1 MTRWKRLTA
10 YAAVLVLLAVMMP
23 PAHAAAGDFA
33 VVSNTSY
40 LNIRSGPGT
49 GFERVGRVNRG
60 GWVEILARLNND
72 WYQCRAVDSGL
83 VGYMSAAY
91 LRSAAGSGGGM
102 ATVQNPGASQFLNL
116 RQYPSYN
123 APVLAIFYNGTPVNV
138 ISQADGW
145 CYVLVGGL
153 NGYFR
158 AEFLSFAGGGGGNAG
173 PATIYSSNGG
183 RVNMRTG
190 PSYAY
195 NAAWQLSHGTTVT
208 VLLKGTRFWQI
219 SHGGNVGFV
228 DSNFLR
234 SGTSPAPSPG
244 GTGNAVVRKGANL
257 NLREQ
262 PNLNARVLGQYI
274 AGTQVQ
280 VRQQGTQWCLV
291 TVPATGARGYM
302 MTRYLTLKN
311 LPQVPTLMV
320 RHPQSTYVNLRS
332 QPRQTATRIITRV
345 PHNSIVTVITP
356 GTDWV
361 YVQYKSM
368 KGYMMASFLKS
379 Y

>member
-1 MTRWKRLTA
+1 M
-10 YAAVLVLLAVMMP
+10 
-23 PAHAAAGDFA
+23 
-33 VVSNTSY
+33 
-40 LNIRSGPGT
+40 
-49 GFERVGRVNRG
+49 
-60 GWVEILARLNND
+60 
-72 WYQCRAVDSGL
+72 
-83 VGYMSAAY
+83 
-91 LRSAAGSGGGM
+91 
-102 ATVQNPGASQFLNL
+102 
-116 RQYPSYN
+116 
-123 APVLAIFYNGTPVNV
+123 LAIFYNGTPVNV

-158 AEFLSFAGGGGGNAG
+158 AEFLSFAGGGGNAG
-173 PATIYSSNGG
+173 PATVYSSNGG

-262 PNLNARVLGQYI
+262 PNLNARVLSVLPAPRCRCYRD
-274 AGTQVQ
+274 AM
-280 VRQQGTQWCLV
+280 
-291 TVPATGARGYM
+291 VPGHRARHRRARLYDDAPS
-302 MTRYLTLKN
+302 T
-311 LPQVPTLMV
+311 PQNP
-320 RHPQSTYVNLRS
+320 PQA
-332 QPRQTATRIITRV
+332 PR
-345 PHNSIVTVITP
+345 
-356 GTDWV
+356 
-361 YVQYKSM
+361 
-368 KGYMMASFLKS
+368 
-379 Y
+379 

>member
-91 LRSAAGSGGGM
+91 LRSAAGSGGGT

-158 AEFLSFAGGGGGNAG
+158 A
-173 PATIYSSNGG
+173 
-183 RVNMRTG
+183 
-190 PSYAY
+190 
-195 NAAWQLSHGTTVT
+195 
-208 VLLKGTRFWQI
+208 
-219 SHGGNVGFV
+219 
-228 DSNFLR
+228 
-234 SGTSPAPSPG
+234 
-244 GTGNAVVRKGANL
+244 
-257 NLREQ
+257 
-262 PNLNARVLGQYI
+262 
-274 AGTQVQ
+274 
-280 VRQQGTQWCLV
+280 
-291 TVPATGARGYM
+291 
-302 MTRYLTLKN
+302 
-311 LPQVPTLMV
+311 
-320 RHPQSTYVNLRS
+320 
-332 QPRQTATRIITRV
+332 
-345 PHNSIVTVITP
+345 
-356 GTDWV
+356 
-361 YVQYKSM
+361 
-368 KGYMMASFLKS
+368 
-379 Y
+379 